1 MSNGA
6 RVDLDARVAHRR
18 AQCHRAR
25 APLALLK
32 LRLRGLAGWRER
44 LGDAL
49 VDGLCEQL
57 GERLRRRVRDTDEV
71 IDQGSGRYAVLLPG
85 ALPGGVCVVEQRLQA
100 ALGAP
105 YRLGPLLLAPD
116 LTFERTHWAAD
127 ELQALM
133 PPDGLAAVAPPE
145 AARR

>member
-6 RVDLDARVAHRR
+6 RVDLDARIAHRR

-25 APLALLK
+25 APLALLE
-32 LRLRGLAGWRER
+32 LQLRGLAGWRES
-44 LGDAL
+44 LGDAV

-71 IDQGSGRYAVLLPG
+71 IVQGGGRYAVLLPG
-85 ALPGGVCVVEQRLQA
+85 ALPGGACIVEQRLQL
-100 ALGAP
+100 ALIAP

-116 LTFERTHWAAD
+116 LTFERTHWQAD
-127 ELQALM
+127 EPQAFMQL
-133 PPDGLAAVAPPE
+133 DGPAGMSSPA
-145 AARR
+145 AAR